1 MPYAINRGVRVYW
14 EEQGE
19 GPPMLL
25 IMGLSFTL
33 EMWHRIRPAL
43 AEKYRVIVFDNRGVG
58 RSDSPPG
65 PYSIG
70 IMARDAYTV
79 LDAANVRDPVTLVG
93 ASMGGMIA
101 QELALRYPSRFR
113 ALLLGCTACGPFYRA
128 AWPNFERSPGLW
140 KWLSLR
146 GEARERALIRLLYA
160 DGTPMSRIDEDIRIR
175 CMNQPSTVAVL
186 SQLAGILAWSSF
198 RRLPQLR
205 LPTLVVHGEQDHI
218 LPSANGRVVSERIS
232 GSELVLLP
240 NAGHMITTDQP
251 EICLEVIER
260 FLDQL
265 SDREANEPLEAAEV
279 ADVDSLSVPG
289 PELPDQQ
296 TA

>member
-1 MPYAINRGVRVYW
+1 VPYAINKGVRIYW

-33 EMWHRIRPAL
+33 EMWYRIRPAL
-43 AEKYRVIVFDNRGVG
+43 AERYRVIVFDNRGVG
-58 RSDSPPG
+58 RSDSP
-65 PYSIG
+65 
-70 IMARDAYTV
+70 
-79 LDAANVRDPVTLVG
+79 
-93 ASMGGMIA
+93 

-140 KWLSLR
+140 KWVSLR

-160 DGTPMSRIDEDIRIR
+160 DGTPMSRIEEDIRIR
-175 CMNQPSTVAVL
+175 CVNQPSTVAVL

-218 LPSANGRVVSERIS
+218 LPSANGRVVSERIP

-251 EICLEVIER
+251 EMCLEVIER
-260 FLDQL
+260 FLDQV
-265 SDREANEPLEAAEV
+265 SDRVANELVGPAGA